1 MTNEILKG
9 FYETLDKMRE
19 QGIEVPAEQISAMEI
34 LIGFTTNEE
43 FREKLGDYVYEETKK
58 SLATNN

>member
-1 MTNEILKG
+1 
-9 FYETLDKMRE
+9 MRE